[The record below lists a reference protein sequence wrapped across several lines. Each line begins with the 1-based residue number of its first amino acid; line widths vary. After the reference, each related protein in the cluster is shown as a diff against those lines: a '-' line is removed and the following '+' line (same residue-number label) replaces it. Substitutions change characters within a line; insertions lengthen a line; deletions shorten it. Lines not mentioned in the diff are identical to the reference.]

1 MATLVAKRRVL
12 LYILCILWYRKLDLV
27 ISLAI
32 VVPKHT
38 SYYIYQR
45 NFVASTDVIHLD
57 AYEKPYLIWCLNAEA
72 VLIKWIYLCFQ
83 ALKDY
88 KYS

>member
-1 MATLVAKRRVL
+1 MHFVVPEIRFSNFIGNRCSKTYIL
-12 LYILCILWYRKLDLV
+12 LYLPTK
-27 ISLAI
+27 
-32 VVPKHT
+32 
-38 SYYIYQR
+38 
-45 NFVASTDVIHLD
+45 FVASTDVIHLD